1 MMHKENRMPKK
12 FYRWKQKA
20 VLEVLAK
27 RNDTNAISII
37 TIYIGKAEAL
47 GQSCQ
52 NNFEY
57 YIGMCMIQE
66 F

>member
-12 FYRWKQKA
+12 FYRWKQKT

-37 TIYIGKAEAL
+37 ILYISKAEAL
-47 GQSCQ
+47 HGQSCQ
-52 NNFEY
+52 NKFE
-57 YIGMCMIQE
+57 YIGMCRNQE